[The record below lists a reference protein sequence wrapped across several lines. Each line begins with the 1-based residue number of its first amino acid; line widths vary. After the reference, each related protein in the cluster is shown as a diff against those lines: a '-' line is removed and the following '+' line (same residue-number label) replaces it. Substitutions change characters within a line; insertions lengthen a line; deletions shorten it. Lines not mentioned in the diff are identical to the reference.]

1 MTDEPNTDIQATN
14 GQFDSVVVTG
24 EIASDKIRVEEIESE
39 RNTVTDQLNVGI
51 TTVTNDGIESESFRL
66 HTTPSDNPEFVSS
79 PAKLILKG
87 AGQAYHGNPL
97 NYDSEGTIVIGNK
110 NIMKYYG
117 DEGGFEQLSLDEYSI
132 RINSSV
138 AGIFN
143 DYRMTNNNSRIS
155 FMTKNWDGS
164 DDPYERV
171 SIGCT
176 AIKIFEQGLTN
187 QTERARDPEVTV
199 AGNVNIGAHKSI
211 NAGAGSTAIFSYLR
225 FGGSQYGAADIRPTD
240 EQSHKIGLSFY
251 TDGTQDTTINP
262 TEKLRIKCTGAIGV
276 GTTAYEGTS
285 GQVLTSLGSTSPT
298 WRHAN
303 TPMWHGSPTT
313 NTAAAQVVAGDGNY
327 YTVTALTVDSIDID
341 KAHGGWNAA
350 TGVFTV
356 PTGDAGIY
364 WVYGITAID
373 DIDGGDWVR
382 CAFSING
389 AGINHFTEK
398 YLGGD
403 AFNNLITNSGTYS
416 KLVSLSEGDTI
427 EMKVR
432 HSDGSA
438 NRKIRGNRTHFG
450 GYRLSA

>member
-1 MTDEPNTDIQATN
+1 MTDEISTDIQATY
-14 GQFDSVVVTG
+14 GQFESIVTTG
-24 EIASDKIRVEEIESE
+24 EIASDTIRVEEIESE
-39 RNTVTDQLNVGI
+39 RNTVTDQLNVEGNILASGI
-51 TTVTNDGIESESFRL
+51 TTSNFGFMFGHDGQQHYLYE
-66 HTTPSDNPEFVSS
+66 SS
-79 PAKLILKG
+79 PDTVSLKIT
-87 AGQAYHGNPL
+87 
-97 NYDSEGTIVIGNK
+97 SEGPYAQFKDVSGDVQMGSASGKLRLSAGGNEK
-110 NIMKYYG
+110 
-117 DEGGFEQLSLDEYSI
+117 LSITTD
-132 RINSSV
+132 
-138 AGIFN
+138 
-143 DYRMTNNNSRIS
+143 
-155 FMTKNWDGS
+155 
-164 DDPYERV
+164 
-171 SIGCT
+171 
-176 AIKIFEQGLTN
+176 
-187 QTERARDPEVTV
+187 
-199 AGNVNIGAHKSI
+199 GNVNIGVNHSS
-211 NAGAGSTAIFSYLR
+211 NPFSYLR

-240 EQSHKIGLSFY
+240 EASHKIGLSFY

-313 NTAAAQVVAGDGNY
+313 DTAAAQVVAGDGNY

-364 WVYGITAID
+364 FVYGITAID

-389 AGINHFTEK
+389 AGINHWTGK

-432 HSDGSA
+432 HSDNSA